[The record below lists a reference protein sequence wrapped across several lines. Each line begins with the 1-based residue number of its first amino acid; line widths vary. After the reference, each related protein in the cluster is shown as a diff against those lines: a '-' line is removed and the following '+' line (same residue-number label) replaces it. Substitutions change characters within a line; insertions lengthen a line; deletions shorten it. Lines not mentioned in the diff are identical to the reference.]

1 MNPVFAIMALSA
13 MGVVG
18 VTGLAVLP
26 PDSQFEP
33 TTPSASI
40 VDPWRELPAPERPQR
55 PLSAPQTSATAP
67 EGYCPQIIAL
77 AKTEGFT
84 PEETALLARIAW
96 LESRCDEKILGDLD
110 LGISWGILQIHGP
123 TWCEPSRYW
132 PSGYLQAALI
142 LDTCD
147 ELLDADVAVKAARA
161 IVNEGGF
168 EQWST
173 YAKAVG
179 S

>member
-1 MNPVFAIMALSA
+1 MNPWTIITSAA

-18 VTGLAVLP
+18 VFGMAVLP

-33 TTPSASI
+33 STPSANTTTT
-40 VDPWRELPAPERPQR
+40 LPTVPPEASQR
-55 PLSAPQTSATAP
+55 PLAAPETSATPP
-67 EGYCPQIIAL
+67 EGYCPVLIGL
-77 AKTEGFT
+77 ARSEGFT
-84 PEETALLARIAW
+84 PDEAALLARIGW
-96 LESRCDEKILGDLD
+96 HESRCDEDILGDLD
-110 LGISWGILQIHGP
+110 RGVSYGILQIHGP

-132 PSGYLQAALI
+132 PEGYLQAALI
-142 LDTCD
+142 VESCVDLFDP
-147 ELLDADVAVKAARA
+147 AIAVKAARA

-173 YAKAVG
+173 YEQAVN